1 MTYSQLAVVDR
12 GEYTL
17 HPAFERLRVAASQW
31 AQMSYDQ
38 QQTALSKIHSCSVED
53 VSRTDVSTITA
64 AVSEVSNPILKAILD
79 AGVDWIPRDSLALTA
94 DKAAKLGNDGATVAL
109 PSVGTIDTFIVPSK
123 SDPKKPH
130 IVNIHPNGKCECDN
144 CHAYKSSF
152 ICAHVIAA
160 CVKKSR
166 LMDFLR
172 WLVTSK
178 RKTGGVNYSE
188 AISFGMPKGRG
199 RKGEAAPRKRN
210 NRKVTKQSVTVQ
222 RVPTEN
228 TQQVQPISP
237 TSPSTQV
244 PPPNAPHIEP
254 RQPQP

>member
-1 MTYSQLAVVDR
+1 
-12 GEYTL
+12 
-17 HPAFERLRVAASQW
+17 
-31 AQMSYDQ
+31 
-38 QQTALSKIHSCSVED
+38 
-53 VSRTDVSTITA
+53 
-64 AVSEVSNPILKAILD
+64 
-79 AGVDWIPRDSLALTA
+79 LALTA

-109 PSVGTIDTFIVPSK
+109 PSVSTTDTFIVPSK

-144 CHAYKSSF
+144 CHAYKASF

-188 AISFGMPKGRG
+188 AISFGMPKGRE

-222 RVPTEN
+222 IIPIEN
-228 TQQVQPISP
+228 TPQVQPTSP
-237 TSPSTQV
+237 TSPSINTSPSTKRTTTTTTPNISYTTITTTDRKFSGNDKFRTKPV
-244 PPPNAPHIEP
+244 PASLFVASAEYFTLYFLHALLSTINLALFWLWKPPQKFWCN
-254 RQPQP
+254 Q